1 MLPIHNQ
8 RVGGVVNAVV
18 FLPNGEK
25 CLFGKIFLFFCK
37 KLLTNGNNS
46 DIISFVRNIGAS
58 PSGKAS
64 DSDSDIT
71 GVRIPVPQPNKNPPN
86 RVDFLFGWGNNEG
99 IRSSEKTLQWSVF
112 ERWPKALAAHNLKQG
127 TDVRRQRQ
135 EESPCPS
142 QQKTHFCLPTKV
154 RFLN

>member
-1 MLPIHNQ
+1 MLPIYNP
-8 RVGGVVNAVV
+8 RVGGVINAVV

-25 CLFGKIFLFFCK
+25 RLFGKIFLFFCK

-71 GVRIPVPQPNKNPPN
+71 GVRIPVPQP
-86 RVDFLFGWGNNEG
+86 
-99 IRSSEKTLQWSVF
+99 
-112 ERWPKALAAHNLKQG
+112 
-127 TDVRRQRQ
+127 
-135 EESPCPS
+135 
-142 QQKTHFCLPTKV
+142 
-154 RFLN
+154 